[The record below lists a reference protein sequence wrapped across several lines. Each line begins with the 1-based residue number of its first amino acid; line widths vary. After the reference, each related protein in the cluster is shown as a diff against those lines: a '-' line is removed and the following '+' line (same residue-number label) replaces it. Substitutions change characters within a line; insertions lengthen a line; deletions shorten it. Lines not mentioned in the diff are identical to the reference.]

1 MATIKSL
8 TQDQRIQDKRDRV
21 ERLARRLKRANSQMT
36 ITDFARGCG
45 TPGIT
50 TTLAREILEELEL
63 TNVIEYTGKRGRNAC

>member
-1 MATIKSL
+1 
-8 TQDQRIQDKRDRV
+8 
-21 ERLARRLKRANSQMT
+21 MT